1 MERRISAVY
10 NNLEF
15 IHKTKMMIYKYNMG
29 NDRNVNYLKPK
40 QFTAIRESLQGD
52 LMVTLPTGFGKSL
65 IYHLL
70 PYATDNKTSAVIIVS
85 PLNSIIEEQAAML
98 KASFVV
104 NEGWQSK
111 SDSFR
116 RGVKNGSIKYIFGHP
131 EVLVSHE
138 FKNCIVG
145 LYISHVFVDEAHCVL
160 KWGKSQ
166 FRPCYMQLAS
176 LKCFLNGPTFVA
188 MTATATFDDQVEIKH
203 VLNMNG
209 NRHVHASPN
218 RYC

>member
-1 MERRISAVY
+1 MH

-15 IHKTKMMIYKYNMG
+15 INKTKMMIYKYNID

-70 PYATDNKTSAVIIVS
+70 PYAADKHTSAVIVVS
-85 PLNSIIEEQAAML
+85 PLNAIIEEQAAML

-104 NEGWQSK
+104 NEGWETH

-116 RGVKNGSIKYIFGHP
+116 RDVQNGSIKYIFGHP

-138 FKNCIVG
+138 FKSCIVG
-145 LYISHVFVDEAHCVL
+145 LNISHVFVDEAHCVL
-160 KWGKSQ
+160 KWGK
-166 FRPCYMQLAS
+166 
-176 LKCFLNGPTFVA
+176 
-188 MTATATFDDQVEIKH
+188 
-203 VLNMNG
+203 
-209 NRHVHASPN
+209 
-218 RYC
+218 